1 MIITVDELNNFLNNY
16 ESSDSVKALKES
28 VIASAEDVVIDYLG
42 YCPLLKNY
50 QEEYHNG
57 TGKRTMFLNA
67 KNVVSVNCI
76 TEDGEYLA
84 DVELRED
91 CLYRKEKFNENKEYC
106 VDYLAG
112 WRIGQ
117 MPIIIKNTILRVA
130 SLMWLETGGNIGLSA
145 RTSPDNSK
153 TFISY
158 NNYSKYLAPLEK
170 YRVVRF

>member
-1 MIITVDELNNFLNNY
+1 
-16 ESSDSVKALKES
+16 
-28 VIASAEDVVIDYLG
+28 
-42 YCPLLKNY
+42 
-50 QEEYHNG
+50 
-57 TGKRTMFLNA
+57 MFLNA
-67 KNVVSVNCI
+67 KNVVSVNCV
-76 TEDGEYLA
+76 TEDEEYLG

-91 CLYRKEKFNENKEYC
+91 CLYRKEKFNESKEYC
-106 VDYLAG
+106 VDYSAG

-117 MPIIIKNTILRVA
+117 MPIIIKNTILRIA